1 MRKVIVLIALAL
13 VVGGLLFWSM
23 GYAQGFIM
31 ISVGN
36 EVVQL
41 SLWMAVVVLLAL
53 WCVLRLVGWIFR
65 SITRPGVQ
73 LWKNRKQGRAEK
85 SRRQVLQ
92 GLESYYEGRWRDA
105 KQGLMKSAPSSDA
118 PALNYLVAAE
128 AAAEMGNDQEAEEI
142 LTVAE
147 KEIGG
152 DSIALYL
159 ARARVLMRGRDYGRA
174 AAVLRDVQQR
184 QPKHPYALRLL
195 KDALV
200 QQQDWENLEKL
211 LPDLRRTKA
220 EPKDALDALEIS
232 TRRGVLDNFLQVDS
246 VEQPLAQRLESLSQ
260 LWSNTPKAVRRNA
273 ELVTLYSKALENVG
287 EHKNAET
294 QLRQQINREWS
305 GALVLNW
312 VELETPVLPKKLTIA
327 EAWLRSHQDSPELLL
342 ALGLICRRSELW
354 GKAKDYLER
363 AVKVGGSPQAYGELA
378 AVMEQL
384 GERSKSDEYYQAGLK
399 SSLSLI

>member
-41 SLWMAVVVLLAL
+41 SLWMTVVVLLAL
-53 WCVLRLVGWIFR
+53 WCVLRLVVWIFR

-73 LWKNRKQGRAEK
+73 LWKNRKQGHAEK
-85 SRRQVLQ
+85 SRRRVLQ

-152 DSIALYL
+152 DSIALSL

-195 KDALV
+195 KDTLI

-246 VEQPLAQRLESLSQ
+246 VEQPLTQRLESLSQ
-260 LWSNTPKAVRRNA
+260 LWSNTPKAVRHNA
-273 ELVTLYSKALENVG
+273 ELVALYSKALANVG

-312 VELETPVLPKKLTIA
+312 VELEIPDLSKKLTIA

-342 ALGLICRRSELW
+342 ALGRICRRSELW

-363 AVKVGGSPQAYGELA
+363 AVKVDGSPQAYGELA
-378 AVMEQL
+378 VVMEQL
-384 GERSKSDEYYQAGLK
+384 GERGKSDEYYQAGLK
-399 SSLSLI
+399 SSLALV